1 MLLAM
6 DVGNTNTVLGVFS
19 DKELVAH
26 WRLTTARDQTVDE
39 YGILTRE
46 LFTLAGLS
54 ASEIRGVIIAS
65 VVPPLNPTL
74 LEMARRYF
82 DAKALFVEPGI
93 KTGMPVH
100 YDNPQEVGAD
110 RIANGVAA
118 FAKYGGPCVVVD
130 FGTAIN
136 FDVVSK
142 RGEYLGGVLA
152 PGMGISADALFA
164 RAARLFRVEI
174 RDPGKIIGT
183 NTAASMQAGLYYGFT
198 ALVDGILDRIK
209 SELGSETRVIA
220 TGGQAALIAGGSRH
234 IETAD
239 EHLTLAGLQIL
250 WERNSAEPL
259 TRRGDAH
266 EARESENSR
275 RKTPAADRKPS
286 RL

>member
-6 DVGNTNTVLGVFS
+6 DVGNTNTVLGVFRGN
-19 DKELVAH
+19 ELVAN

-46 LFTLAGLS
+46 LFTLADL
-54 ASEIRGVIIAS
+54 AATEIKGVMIAS
-65 VVPPLNPTL
+65 VVPSLNATL
-74 LEMARRYF
+74 AEVAERYF
-82 DAKALFVEPGI
+82 GLKALFVEPGI

-152 PGMGISADALFA
+152 PGVGISADALFA

-198 ALVDGILDRIK
+198 DLVDGILERLK
-209 SELGSETRVIA
+209 RELGAETRVIA
-220 TGGQAALIAGGSRH
+220 TGGQAALIGSGSRH
-234 IETAD
+234 IQEVD
-239 EHLTLAGLQIL
+239 EHLTLEGLRIL
-250 WERNSAEPL
+250 WERNATAETSGPRIV
-259 TRRGDAH
+259 TERREG
-266 EARESENSR
+266 E
-275 RKTPAADRKPS
+275 RKPTPS
-286 RL
+286 ARKPAR

>member
-6 DVGNTNTVLGVFS
+6 DVGNTNTVLGVFRGN
-19 DKELVAH
+19 ELLAN

-46 LFTLAGLS
+46 LFTLAGL
-54 ASEIRGVIIAS
+54 AATEIKGVMIAS
-65 VVPPLNPTL
+65 VVPSLNATL
-74 LEMARRYF
+74 AEMAERYF
-82 DAKALFVEPGI
+82 GLKALFVEPGI

-152 PGMGISADALFA
+152 PGVGISADALFA

-174 RDPGKIIGT
+174 RDPRKIIGT

-198 ALVDGILDRIK
+198 DLVDGILERLK
-209 SELGSETRVIA
+209 KELGAETRVIA
-220 TGGQAALIAGGSRH
+220 TGGQAALIGAGSKH
-234 IETAD
+234 IQEVD
-239 EHLTLAGLQIL
+239 EHLTLDGLRIL
-250 WERNSAEPL
+250 WERNATPETASPHAAAE
-259 TRRGDAH
+259 RREGG
-266 EARESENSR
+266 
-275 RKTPAADRKPS
+275 RKPKPS
-286 RL
+286 ARKPAR